1 MSGPESGSDIGSDQ
15 YPGERLG
22 LPKDGSGSIA
32 RFGRRIGA
40 VCIDYLIAYGIARIL
55 VALTFGAQAFM
66 YSWIGSVAVAVMFV
80 LLGTIAVRLYQFTP
94 GQLAFGLRVVSV
106 DQRHHVGVGRALVR
120 VILVQFVI
128 PTLFTDKDLRG
139 LQDLATKTAVVR
151 R

>member
-1 MSGPESGSDIGSDQ
+1 MSGPESGNDTGSDH
-15 YPGERLG
+15 YPGERMG
-22 LPKDGSGSIA
+22 LPKDGPGSIA

-40 VCIDYLIAYGIARIL
+40 VCVDYLIAYGIARIV
-55 VALTFGAQAFM
+55 VAFAVGAQAFM
-66 YSWIGSVAVAVMFV
+66 YSWIGSVAVAVTFV
-80 LLGTIAVRLYQFTP
+80 LLGTIAVRLYEFTP

-106 DQRHHVGVGRALVR
+106 DERQHVGLGRALVR

-128 PTLFTDKDLRG
+128 PALFTDKDLRG